1 MSGRIELPPLH
12 RERLSNGLEIVVA
25 DRPGVPLV
33 AVRLIV
39 AAGSA
44 LDPGRRHGL
53 ANLVVQVARRGTA
66 RRSGTE
72 IDERIE
78 SLGAELGCAADED
91 ASGFG
96 LSAPS
101 ESLAELLDVVVD
113 VATAPVFPLKEF
125 ERVRRREVASIAH
138 VLDEPGAVAD
148 RAMLRA
154 AYSDHPYA
162 HPPDGRRAHLAALRR
177 RELVEFHER
186 WYAPEAATLV
196 IVGRVDVPA
205 ALALARKKLSRWRPP
220 AAEAPP
226 QPPAPLPVERRVV
239 VVDKPDATQVQIR
252 IALPAL
258 PRSTPDYFPAI
269 VANAVFGGGFT
280 SRLVESI
287 RVNRGLSYGV
297 RSRFAMS
304 RGGGIFF
311 VSSFTKTET
320 AAELVEVALEESARF
335 ADSGPSA
342 DELSRAQAWLA
353 GLHPLTL
360 ETHEQLAEKL
370 ADAWLYGFSLEEVT
384 DYAERV
390 HAVTAEQCIA
400 IARSWFPLDGK
411 GVIVGVGRARDVA
424 KQLRAFGPVEVL
436 PPSRVV

>member
-1 MSGRIELPPLH
+1 MSEKIQLPPLH
-12 RERLSNGLEIVVA
+12 RERLPSGLEVVVV

-44 LDPGRRHGL
+44 LDPGRGHGL

-72 IDERIE
+72 IDEEIE

-101 ESLAELLDVVVD
+101 ESLADLLDVVVD
-113 VATAPVFPLKEF
+113 VATAPMFPMREF

-154 AYSDHPYA
+154 TYANHPYA

-177 RELVEFHER
+177 RDLVEFHER
-186 WYAPEAATLV
+186 WYGPEGAILV
-196 IVGRVDVPA
+196 IVGRVDVA
-205 ALALARKKLSRWRPP
+205 ETLALARRKLARWRPR

-226 QPPAPLPVERRVV
+226 VPPGPTPVERRVL

-252 IALPAL
+252 ISLPAL
-258 PRSTPDYFPAI
+258 ARSTPEYFPAI

-297 RSRFAMS
+297 RSRFGMS

-311 VSSFTKTET
+311 ISSFTKTET
-320 AAELVEVALEESARF
+320 AAELVQVALDEAARF
-335 ADSGPSA
+335 ADAGPLLE
-342 DELSRAQAWLA
+342 ELRRAQSWLA
-353 GLHPLTL
+353 GLHPLSL
-360 ETHEQLAEKL
+360 ETQEQLAEKL
-370 ADAWLYGFSLEEVT
+370 ADAWLYGFPLEQITE
-384 DYAERV
+384 YAAGIR
-390 HAVTAEQCIA
+390 AVTPEQCTA
-400 IARSWFPLDGK
+400 IARSWFPVDGT
-411 GVIVGVGRARDVA
+411 GVIVAVGRAREVA

-436 PPSRVV
+436 PASRVV

>member
-1 MSGRIELPPLH
+1 MSARIRLPELH
-12 RERLSNGLEIVVA
+12 RERLPNGLEILVA
-25 DRPGVPLV
+25 DRPGIPLV

-44 LDPGRRHGL
+44 IDPDRGHGL
-53 ANLVVQVARRGTA
+53 ANLVVQVARRGTD
-66 RRSGTE
+66 RRSGQE
-72 IDERIE
+72 IDEEIE

-101 ESLAELLDVVVD
+101 ESLADLLDVVVD
-113 VATAPVFPLKEF
+113 VVTAPTFPTKEF

-138 VLDEPGAVAD
+138 VLDDPGAVAD

-177 RELVEFHER
+177 RDLIAFHRR
-186 WYAPEAATLV
+186 WYAPEGATLV
-196 IVGRVDVPA
+196 IVGRIDPA
-205 ALALARKKLSRWRPP
+205 EALALARRKLGRWRPR
-220 AAEAPP
+220 AAEAAPA
-226 QPPAPLPVERRVV
+226 PPAPPAVERRVI
-239 VVDKPDATQVQIR
+239 VVDKPDATQVQLR

-280 SRLVESI
+280 SRLVEEI

-297 RSRFAMS
+297 RSRFGMS
-304 RGGGIFF
+304 RGGGLFF
-311 VSSFTKTET
+311 ISSFTKTET
-320 AAELVEVALEESARF
+320 AAELVSVALDEAARF
-335 ADSGPSA
+335 AEGGPSA
-342 DELSRAQAWLA
+342 DELLRTQNWLA
-353 GLHPLTL
+353 GLHPLSL

-370 ADAWLYGFSLEEVT
+370 ADAWLYEFPLEQVT
-384 DYAERV
+384 DYADKVR
-390 HAVTAEQCIA
+390 AVTAEQCTSV
-400 IARSWFPLDGK
+400 ARSCFPVDGR
-411 GVIVGVGRARDVA
+411 GVIVAVGRAKEVA
-424 KQLRAFGPVEVL
+424 KRLRGFGPIELV
-436 PPSRVV
+436 PPSRII

>member
-1 MSGRIELPPLH
+1 MSERIVLPALH
-12 RERLSNGLEIVVA
+12 RERLPSGVEVLVA

-33 AVRLIV
+33 AVRLLV

-44 LDPGRRHGL
+44 LDPAPGFGL

-72 IDERIE
+72 IDEEIE

-101 ESLAELLDVVVD
+101 ESLSELLDVVVD
-113 VATAPVFPLKEF
+113 VATAPAFPLREF

-154 AYSDHPYA
+154 AYAGHPYA
-162 HPPDGRRAHLAALRR
+162 HPPDGRRAHLAALKRR
-177 RELVEFHER
+177 DLIAFHDR
-186 WYAPEAATLV
+186 WYAPQAATLV
-196 IVGRVDVPA
+196 VVGRVDVA
-205 ALALARKKLSRWRPP
+205 EVLALARRKLRRWRPR
-220 AAEAPP
+220 AAETPP
-226 QPPAPLPVERRVV
+226 TPPSPAPVQRRVI

-258 PRSTPDYFPAI
+258 ARSTPDYFPAI

-280 SRLVESI
+280 SRLVEEI

-297 RSRFAMS
+297 RSRFGMS

-311 VSSFTKTET
+311 ISSFTKTET
-320 AAELVEVALEESARF
+320 TAELVQVALDEAARF
-335 ADSGPSA
+335 ADVGPSA
-342 DELSRAQAWLA
+342 DELARTQSWLA
-353 GLHPLTL
+353 GLHPLSL

-370 ADAWLYGFSLEEVT
+370 ADAWLYGFPLEQVT
-384 DYAERV
+384 DYAAGVR
-390 HAVTAEQCIA
+390 AVTAEQCTA
-400 IARSWFPLDGK
+400 LARSWFPVDGR
-411 GVIVGVGRARDVA
+411 GVIVAVGRAKEVA
-424 KQLRAFGPVEVL
+424 KQLRGFGPVEVL
-436 PPSRVV
+436 SPARVL

>member
-1 MSGRIELPPLH
+1 MSGKIQLPPLF
-12 RERLSNGLEIVVA
+12 RERLPSGLEVVVVA
-25 DRPGVPLV
+25 RPGVPLV

-44 LDPGRRHGL
+44 LDPGRGHGL
-53 ANLVVQVARRGTA
+53 ANLVVQVARRGTE
-66 RRSGTE
+66 RRTGTE
-72 IDERIE
+72 IDEEIE

-96 LSAPS
+96 LSAPV
-101 ESLAELLDVVVD
+101 ESLADLLDVVVD
-113 VATAPVFPLKEF
+113 VVTAPVFPMKEF

-154 AYSDHPYA
+154 AYAEHPYA

-177 RELVEFHER
+177 RDLVEFHR
-186 WYAPEAATLV
+186 HWYAPPAATLV
-196 IVGRVDVPA
+196 VVGRVDPAA
-205 ALALARKKLSRWRPP
+205 ALALARRKLARWRPGTADAP
-220 AAEAPP
+220 LAPP
-226 QPPAPLPVERRVV
+226 PPRPVARRVV
-239 VVDKPDATQVQIR
+239 VIDKPDATQVQLR

-258 PRSTPDYFPAI
+258 ARSTPDYFPAI

-280 SRLVESI
+280 SRLVEAI

-297 RSRFAMS
+297 RSRFGMS
-304 RGGGIFF
+304 RGAGLFF
-311 VSSFTKTET
+311 ISSFTKTET
-320 AAELVEVALEESARF
+320 AAELVQVALDEAARF

-353 GLHPLTL
+353 GLHPITL

-370 ADAWLYGFSLEEVT
+370 ADAWLYGFPLEQIT
-384 DYAERV
+384 DYADRV
-390 HAVTAEQCIA
+390 RAVSAEECTAV
-400 IARSWFPLDGK
+400 ARSSFPLDGR
-411 GVIVGVGRARDVA
+411 GVVVAVGRAKAVA
-424 KQLRAFGPVEVL
+424 KQLRRFGPVEVL
-436 PPSRVV
+436 PASRVV